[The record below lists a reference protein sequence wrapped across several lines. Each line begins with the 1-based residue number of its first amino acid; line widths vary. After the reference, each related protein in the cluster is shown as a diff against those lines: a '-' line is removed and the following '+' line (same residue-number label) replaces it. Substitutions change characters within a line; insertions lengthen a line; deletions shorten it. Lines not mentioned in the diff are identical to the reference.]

1 LRSRFIAFVALL
13 AFAPLLGACDDPRV
27 AGVFGRSQPTT
38 QAPAPA
44 PSPPP
49 SIIPPAA
56 PAPVVQEPA
65 PALPAPVQAEAVP
78 AIQPGP
84 KGAPRVAFLVPLSGP
99 NAAVGRALLDAAT
112 LALYDVADDDFVLLP
127 RDTGGTPQGALAA
140 FDWAMEQGARL
151 VIGPLLSAE
160 VQAIAPRARDAN
172 IAVLA
177 FSNDMTAAT
186 PNSFVLGLAPQ
197 ASIRRTVD
205 FARSRGL
212 EKFVALVPNNAIG
225 LASEAAFREAL
236 TATQG
241 TLVRVERYDPG
252 TLDVTPWVR
261 RAGNV
266 GPPPPRA
273 QRGEAAREPPELDFE
288 AILLPDFGDRLA
300 QVASQLHLHEIDPA
314 RIRFL
319 GIPQWDDP
327 RSLREPSLL
336 GGWFAGPPPEA
347 RQSFERHYRDVFG
360 RAAPRVATLAYDAVA
375 LAAVL
380 ARDKGTEGADY
391 SLPVL
396 TVPTGFAGI
405 EGIFRFTPTGQ
416 VERGFAV
423 IEVRREGPFAI
434 SPASE
439 TFETPAN

>member
-1 LRSRFIAFVALL
+1 MRSRLIALL
-13 AFAPLLGACDDPRV
+13 AMLVVAPLLAACDDPRV

-38 QAPAPA
+38 QAPAPPPA
-44 PSPPP
+44 VTPPP
-49 SIIPPAA
+49 PIMPA
-56 PAPVVQEPA
+56 PTAPVVQEPVPAA
-65 PALPAPVQAEAVP
+65 PAPQQVAP
-78 AIQPGP
+78 AIAPGP

-112 LALYDVADDDFVLLP
+112 LALYDVADDEFVLLP
-127 RDTGGTPQGALAA
+127 RDTGGTPEGAIAA
-140 FDWAMEQGARL
+140 FDWAVEQGARL
-151 VIGPLLSAE
+151 IVGPLLSAE
-160 VQAIAPRARDAN
+160 AQAIAPRARDAG
-172 IAVLA
+172 IAALA
-177 FSNDMTAAT
+177 FSNDVAAASS
-186 PNSFVLGLAPQ
+186 NVFVLGLAPQ

-225 LASEAAFREAL
+225 LASEAAFRDAL
-236 TATQG
+236 IATQG
-241 TLVRVERYDPG
+241 MLVRVERYDPG

-319 GIPQWDDP
+319 GIPQWDDS
-327 RSLREPSLL
+327 RTLREPSLL

-347 RQSFERHYRDVFG
+347 RQNFERHYREVFG
-360 RAAPRVATLAYDAVA
+360 RAPPRVATLAYDAVA

-380 ARDKGTEGADY
+380 ARDKGADGADY

-405 EGIFRFTPTGQ
+405 EGIFRFLPSGL
-416 VERGFAV
+416 VDRGLAV

-434 SPASE
+434 SPARDS
-439 TFETPAN
+439 FETPAN